1 MLSQPKHVLAYD
13 GTTTTLQMYWIPPK
27 EVRGNSTA
35 HWRTKANVTHRV
47 RQSAIEHL
55 LAELPNFTY
64 YTRKV
69 LITFQFH
76 HWRKIDHDN
85 LAIGMKP
92 FVDGLVDSEMFID
105 DDPDHVVYGAHT
117 FTKCKKGESRTIV
130 TIEELES

>member
-1 MLSQPKHVLAYD
+1 MLSQPRHVFAED
-13 GTTTTLQMYWIPPK
+13 GTTTTLLLYWIPPE
-27 EVRGNSTA
+27 EVRGNSNA
-35 HWRTKANVTHRV
+35 NRWAKARVTKRV

-55 LAELPNFTY
+55 LAELPEFTH

-76 HWRKIDHDN
+76 HWRKIDCDN

-92 FVDGLVDSEMFID
+92 FVDGLVGSEMFID

-117 FTKCKKGESRTIV
+117 FALCKKGESRTIV
-130 TIEELES
+130 TIEEIA